1 MNDFEKIKSNW
12 KEQSVQEPTEANFSK
27 LKSGIKNIAKKQRI
41 GNLVLL
47 STIGVLVF
55 FFFYIKAIEYKHVAI
70 AIGTMIAALFSRVLV
85 EIFSNSHL
93 RNLSIAVDTQNFKA
107 KLEKYYKSRMLIHG
121 FLTPVLLAIYS
132 YAFWTLLPDFKMS
145 LSKGFYNYIIWSSLG
160 LLVFFCFF
168 LFFQIRKEIKALKEL
183 KD

>member
-12 KEQSVQEPTEANFSK
+12 KEQADQVPTEANFSE
-27 LKSGIKNIAKKQRI
+27 LKNGIKNLAKKQRI

-55 FFFYIKAIEYKHVAI
+55 FFIYIKAIEYRHVAM
-70 AIGTMIAALFSRVLV
+70 ALGVMIAALFFRVLV
-85 EIFSNSHL
+85 EIFSMSHL

-107 KLEKYYKSRMLIHG
+107 KLENYYKNRMFIHG
-121 FLTPVLLAIYS
+121 ILTPVLLAIYS
-132 YAFWTLLPDFKMS
+132 YAFWTLLPDFKIS
-145 LSKGFYNYIIWSSLG
+145 LSKGFYNYIVWSSLV

-168 LFFQIRKEIKALKEL
+168 LFFQIRKELRALKEL
-183 KD
+183 E